1 MPTALDISTYK
12 LQRSLWPQKK
22 IFEHI
27 LMGSPVLMD
36 LPKDKTFGEEYRYI
50 NEGIGAG
57 QGIGSTFED
66 AKDSKSPDLAAQYQ
80 YATKTL
86 YAMFSMP
93 GKLMRRA
100 KINAAVLVDP
110 YTRASKNAIEGL
122 KRELSAHLF
131 GNGGGSLGRISS
143 SSNVATNTITLSDTS
158 KHRFFYKDMV
168 LTSSTADG
176 TTGSVN
182 SGSIKIVDVV
192 REGASKGNIVANVA
206 WSTGIPLVA
215 ANDYLFRKGSF
226 GNVINGFF
234 AHIPTSAPSGSF
246 LGVDRTTLTAEKAGL
261 RVTATSL
268 TPSDAVYQ
276 AAADVVDLFGD
287 PDLCILSPSDWNA
300 LRKDLGNQTV
310 INIPAR
316 GYGGQV
322 VPGLEYSGIVMQG
335 PKSKIRVLC
344 DSCCPTGRGLM
355 LTRDVWKLASMGE
368 LVTLISDDPMME
380 ENADSWESRF
390 VSESELQCEAH
401 GPNATFQL
409 VSGA

>member
-1 MPTALDISTYK
+1 MTPLDISTYR

-66 AKDSKSPDLAAQYQ
+66 AKESKSPDLAAQYQ

-110 YTRASKNAIEGL
+110 YTRASKNAIDGL

-131 GNGGGSLGRISS
+131 GNGGGALGRISAA
-143 SSNVATNTITLSDTS
+143 SNVATTQITLADTT

-176 TTGSVN
+176 TSGSLNGGSV
-182 SGSIKIVDVV
+182 KITDVG
-192 REGASKGNIVANVA
+192 REGSDKGKLTANVA
-206 WSTGIPLVA
+206 WSTGIPSAL

-226 GNVINGFF
+226 GNVVNGFF
-234 AHIPTSAPSGSF
+234 AHIPTTAPSGSF
-246 LGVDRTTLTAEKAGL
+246 LGVDRSTLKAEKAGI
-261 RVTATSL
+261 RVDATAL

-276 AAADVVDLFGD
+276 AAADGVDLFGD
-287 PDLCILSPSDWNA
+287 PDLCVLSPSDWNA
-300 LRKDLGNQTV
+300 LRKDLGNSTV
-310 INIPAR
+310 MQIDAK

-322 VPGLEYSGIVMQG
+322 VPGLQYSAIVMQG
-335 PKSKIRVLC
+335 PQKKIRVLC
-344 DSCCPTGRGLM
+344 DSCCPSGRGLM
-355 LTRDVWKLASMGE
+355 LTRDVWKLASMGD

-390 VSESELQCEAH
+390 VSECELQCEAH

-409 VSGA
+409 ISGA

>member
-1 MPTALDISTYK
+1 MPTPLDITTFK

-22 IFEHI
+22 IFEQI

-36 LPKDKTFGEEYRYI
+36 LPKDKTFGEQFRYI

-66 AKDSKSPDLAAQYQ
+66 AKDSKSPDLAAEYQ
-80 YATKTL
+80 YSTKTL

-131 GNGGGSLGRISS
+131 GNGGGSLGRVSS
-143 SSNVATNTITLSDTS
+143 SSNVATNTITLANTAN
-158 KHRFFYKDMV
+158 HRFFYKDMV
-168 LTSSTADG
+168 LQSASTDG
-176 TTGSVN
+176 TTGSIN
-182 SGSIKIVDVV
+182 SGQIKIVDVV
-192 REGASKGNIVANVA
+192 REGTNKGNLVANVA

-234 AHIPTSAPSGSF
+234 AHIPTSAPTGSF
-246 LGVDRTTLTAEKAGL
+246 LGVDRTTLTAEKAGV
-261 RVTATSL
+261 RTIATSL
-268 TPSDAVYQ
+268 TPTDALYQ

-287 PDLCILSPSDWNA
+287 PDLAVLNPSDWNA
-300 LRKDLGNQTV
+300 LRKDLGNTS
-310 INIPAR
+310 IMSIDAR

-322 VPGLEYSGIVMQG
+322 VPGLQYNAIVMQG
-335 PKSKIRVLC
+335 PNRKIRVLC
-344 DSCCPTGRGLM
+344 DSCCPVGRGLM
-355 LTRDVWKLASMGE
+355 LTRDVWKLASMGD

-390 VSESELQCEAH
+390 VSECELQCESH

-409 VSGA
+409 VTGA